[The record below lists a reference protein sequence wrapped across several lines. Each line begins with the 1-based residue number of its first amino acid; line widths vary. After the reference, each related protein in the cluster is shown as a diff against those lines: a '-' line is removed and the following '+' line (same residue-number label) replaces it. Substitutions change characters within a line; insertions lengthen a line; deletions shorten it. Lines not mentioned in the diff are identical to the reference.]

1 VFVGPPLLAVVFYA
15 LPSGG
20 RKAALYAFVLFSAA
34 ALMSWCNIINCLIFS
49 TILPSEK

>member
-1 VFVGPPLLAVVFYA
+1 MFVGPPLLAVVFYA
-15 LPSGG
+15 LPSG
-20 RKAALYAFVLFSAA
+20 RMAALYAFVLFSAA